1 MRNGCAN
8 LADFYNMTDVAAMLK
23 GECAKYFQSFAS
35 MTREAVSAEV
45 GTSHRSGKYST
56 GQ

>member
-1 MRNGCAN
+1 MRNGCAS
-8 LADFYNMTDVAAMLK
+8 LADFYNITDVAAMLR
-23 GECAKYFQSFAS
+23 GEFAKYFQSFAS

-45 GTSHRSGKYST
+45 GTSHWPGKCSA